1 MSLNRLN
8 HSPNVN
14 HYLALTLRKMAM
26 PEQQTQELTDL
37 EDAMD
42 ELWYKLLDVEIEEI
56 NALIPQAFASI
67 RETSSSVPPPPR
79 QSRAAAIARS
89 VDVAIIG
96 QAFRNVLVDG
106 SDFWQMR
113 ESSPFVPMIVDSL
126 AHLPDLAP
134 SDTQYGEAFLKVLR
148 DPNHVWSETPVWAFI
163 NMVTERSTILDAR
176 AKLEADNKPSSP
188 PSP

>member
-67 RETSSSVPPPPR
+67 RETSSSAPP
-79 QSRAAAIARS
+79 
-89 VDVAIIG
+89 
-96 QAFRNVLVDG
+96 
-106 SDFWQMR
+106 
-113 ESSPFVPMIVDSL
+113 
-126 AHLPDLAP
+126 H
-134 SDTQYGEAFLKVLR
+134 
-148 DPNHVWSETPVWAFI
+148 
-163 NMVTERSTILDAR
+163 
-176 AKLEADNKPSSP
+176 
-188 PSP
+188 